1 MHEVAIAKGVRI
13 ERHLCEICA
22 QQQGLMTTSPLPAPV
37 TELLSHFTTI
47 ASQTGPSIGQVLP
60 RPGPD
65 MCPSCGMTF
74 AQFRQAERLG
84 CADCYAAL
92 EKHLGP
98 LLERVHEG
106 SSQHVGKVPR
116 RLMAQAQGAGSPPER
131 ASRLPSEAMP
141 PAQAAPKASKGPS
154 RVEVEARMGAVRAQL
169 DDAVRAE
176 RYEQAAKLRDELARL
191 AALLG
196 GECGT

>member
-1 MHEVAIAKGVRI
+1 MHEVAIAKGVRV

-131 ASRLPSEAMP
+131 ASRLPAIAEQTP
-141 PAQAAPKASKGPS
+141 QTTQVPKGPT
-154 RVEVEARMGAVRAQL
+154 RVELEARIGAVRAQL
-169 DDAVRAE
+169 EEAVRAE